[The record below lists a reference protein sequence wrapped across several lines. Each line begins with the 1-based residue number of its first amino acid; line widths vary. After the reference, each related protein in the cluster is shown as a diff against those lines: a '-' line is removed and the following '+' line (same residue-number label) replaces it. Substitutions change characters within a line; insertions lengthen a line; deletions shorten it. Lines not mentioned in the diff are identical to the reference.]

1 MSKEVSKRQKS
12 SSRPGEGESSPPPE
26 AKPALAGLS
35 GKKSPPWEKEA
46 EMDSAGFGNW
56 LRRQREARE
65 ISLRDIAE
73 RTKIGIRYLEAL
85 EEDRFDILPAPVFTK
100 GFLREYA
107 RYVGLSADEVINH
120 YLAAHSQEIAEQ
132 TDAGRAK
139 AKARERA
146 ASSGRWSVL
155 FFVLAAALLLLL
167 LGVFSWKVERRREAP
182 ASLASRPPIAAPVA
196 EKAPPPPAAAPVA
209 PQVAPLE
216 LNLEFTGDCWTD
228 RSVDGGSHT
237 SETRVKGETLRIVAQ
252 KSIVIS
258 LGNAPGVKA
267 TINGIPLPLPLKKG
281 ETIVHDFKIDAEKVD
296 AWKRQ
301 KETH

>member
-1 MSKEVSKRQKS
+1 
-12 SSRPGEGESSPPPE
+12 
-26 AKPALAGLS
+26 
-35 GKKSPPWEKEA
+35 
-46 EMDSAGFGNW
+46 MDSAGFGSW

-120 YLAAHSQEIAEQ
+120 YLSAHRLEALEQ
-132 TDAGRAK
+132 TDPGRAK
-139 AKARERA
+139 VRPP
-146 ASSGRWSVL
+146 SSGRWTVL
-155 FFVLAAALLLLL
+155 FFFAAAGLLLLL
-167 LGVFSWKVERRREAP
+167 LAVFSWRVEKRREAP
-182 ASLASRPPIAAPVA
+182 ASPEARPPIAAPA
-196 EKAPPPPAAAPVA
+196 PEKVPPPPPATPVT

-216 LNLEFTGDCWTD
+216 LNLEFVGECWTD
-228 RSVDGGSHT
+228 RSVDGGNHT
-237 SETRVKGETLRIVAQ
+237 SETRIPGETLRIEAQ

-258 LGNAPGVKA
+258 LGNAPAVKA
-267 TINGIPLPLPLKKG
+267 TINGIPLPISLKKG
-281 ETIVHDFKIDAEKVD
+281 ETIVHDFKIDLEKVE

-301 KETH
+301 KETR